1 MSSTTVTAGE
11 PRTSSL
17 VPMMIIGLLF
27 FVMGFFTWL
36 NGPLISFVK
45 VAFTLDDINAFLVPF
60 AFYVS
65 YFVLALPRGA
75 VLKRTGMKKGMVL
88 GLFIMAIG
96 AALFGE
102 FVRIRV
108 YPGALT
114 GLFVIGAGLSLLQTA
129 SNPYISILG
138 PIESAAQRIGLMGI
152 CNKVAGA
159 LAPLDF
165 GALVMT
171 GIDAF
176 LQQVTTMAQGPARDP
191 LLNDFSARVFWPYM
205 SLAGLLVVI
214 AVWIVF
220 SS

>member
-65 YFVLALPRGA
+65 YFVLALPAGA

-102 FVRIRV
+102 FVRIRILIQTRKDAITIPPV
-108 YPGALT
+108 AVQHGPNET
-114 GLFVIGAGLSLLQTA
+114 GTFESDVVVKEAG
-129 SNPYISILG
+129 
-138 PIESAAQRIGLMGI
+138 ESSDTDYYVLR
-152 CNKVAGA
+152 
-159 LAPLDF
+159 AP
-165 GALVMT
+165 T
-171 GIDAF
+171 G
-176 LQQVTTMAQGPARDP
+176 
-191 LLNDFSARVFWPYM
+191 
-205 SLAGLLVVI
+205 
-214 AVWIVF
+214 
-220 SS
+220 